1 LVGKTLDQFILKE
14 QIGQGGMATVFRGE
28 NTETGETVALKVLSP
43 TISSDRRFVL
53 RFRREGGMVSR
64 LRHPHIIPVTHYGE
78 DDGMIYLVM
87 PFIEGETLYQHYR
100 KGGLKPQQ
108 AGVWMSQV
116 ADALHYAHEQGVIH
130 RDVKPANIIIDKD
143 NNAHLADF
151 GLARWLE
158 GSGSLTGSMLM
169 GTPAYMSPEQARGD
183 ELDPRSDQYSFGVIL
198 FQLFTGRLPFD
209 GDTAMQTAM
218 MHLNDPVPSP
228 RSLNTELSSA
238 LERVILT
245 ALAKDPEARFPSVR
259 ALNTAFQAAL
269 RGDQLEWLRPTV
281 AVESEAARSLRARQ
295 EKEPVPQP
303 GSRRRPLL
311 WIGMSALVLL
321 LLAAVLALPSAR
333 AALGFGAGQGSP
345 AATTAAP
352 TQPGLA
358 AVATEAPATAT
369 VQATISPPIASDQ
382 CPDLRLFGFQTDG
395 NTASWQMDNGTDQA
409 LVLEDM
415 LDFGAPAANQSVE
428 SMQLGSDV
436 IFMGPAVEGEF
447 NWTDGSNRILAA
459 GEVKQLTIEFAW
471 EAEPAGY
478 QMSLVFSHGCQLEGS
493 W

>member
-1 LVGKTLDQFILKE
+1 
-14 QIGQGGMATVFRGE
+14 
-28 NTETGETVALKVLSP
+28 
-43 TISSDRRFVL
+43 
-53 RFRREGGMVSR
+53 
-64 LRHPHIIPVTHYGE
+64 
-78 DDGMIYLVM
+78 
-87 PFIEGETLYQHYR
+87 
-100 KGGLKPQQ
+100 
-108 AGVWMSQV
+108 
-116 ADALHYAHEQGVIH
+116 
-130 RDVKPANIIIDKD
+130 
-143 NNAHLADF
+143 
-151 GLARWLE
+151 
-158 GSGSLTGSMLM
+158 
-169 GTPAYMSPEQARGD
+169 
-183 ELDPRSDQYSFGVIL
+183 
-198 FQLFTGRLPFD
+198 
-209 GDTAMQTAM
+209 
-218 MHLNDPVPSP
+218 
-228 RSLNTELSSA
+228 
-238 LERVILT
+238 
-245 ALAKDPEARFPSVR
+245 
-259 ALNTAFQAAL
+259 
-269 RGDQLEWLRPTV
+269 
-281 AVESEAARSLRARQ
+281 
-295 EKEPVPQP
+295 
-303 GSRRRPLL
+303 
-311 WIGMSALVLL
+311 MSALVLL

-352 TQPGLA
+352 TQSGLG